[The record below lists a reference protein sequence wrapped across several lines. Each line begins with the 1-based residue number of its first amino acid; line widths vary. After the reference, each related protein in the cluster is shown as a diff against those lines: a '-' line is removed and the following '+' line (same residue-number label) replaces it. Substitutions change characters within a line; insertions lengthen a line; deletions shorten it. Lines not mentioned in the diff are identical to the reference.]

1 MIEFQN
7 VSIAYKDRPV
17 LRNVSLTIQ
26 DGEFFVL
33 IGSSGC
39 GKTTLLKSI
48 NKLLP
53 VKRGLLSINGTKVTD
68 IKVHELPKMVG
79 YVVQSGGLFPHMTV
93 EENIAL
99 TMDISGFPR
108 EQISERIDE
117 MLSMVNLDPY
127 TYRNQCPS
135 QMSGGQQQR
144 VGIARAF
151 AADPPIVLMDEPF
164 SALDPV
170 TRNELQSEIHYLHT
184 KAKKTVVFVTHDM
197 DEAIKLADRICISRM
212 AELFNVILQRIF

>member
-33 IGSSGC
+33 IGASGC

-53 VKRGLLSINGTKVTD
+53 LKCGSLSLNGTKVTD
-68 IKVHELPKMVG
+68 IKVQELPKMVG

-93 EENIAL
+93 EVQPSGPDVEHTAEN
-99 TMDISGFPR
+99 S
-108 EQISERIDE
+108 QI
-117 MLSMVNLDPY
+117 Y
-127 TYRNQCPS
+127 Y
-135 QMSGGQQQR
+135 
-144 VGIARAF
+144 
-151 AADPPIVLMDEPF
+151 
-164 SALDPV
+164 
-170 TRNELQSEIHYLHT
+170 
-184 KAKKTVVFVTHDM
+184 
-197 DEAIKLADRICISRM
+197 
-212 AELFNVILQRIF
+212 